1 MEIIRETLWNRLSR
15 REEIRRQREEKHR
28 QQHIIDVAGDLIKT
42 LEESKDLTTILRIHM
57 DIWGSGLRNKNI
69 GPNTYGMFR
78 TKDITQMKAEEVFLG
93 NIFGLFTYSI
103 AVWEKNDSA
112 KQPFGTNDYGIDP
125 ESTVY
130 DVIVWQ
136 YRNHLISNIKAIRD
150 EAERFIKEY
159 NEKC

>member
-1 MEIIRETLWNRLSR
+1 MEIIRETLWNKIFR
-15 REEIRRQREEKHR
+15 REEIRIQHEEKHR
-28 QQHIIDVAGDLIKT
+28 QQHIIDVAGDFIKT
-42 LEESKDLTTILRIHM
+42 LEESKDLTTILRIHK

-112 KQPFGTNDYGIDP
+112 KQPFGANDYGIDP

-150 EAERFIKEY
+150 EAERFIRDY

>member
-28 QQHIIDVAGDLIKT
+28 QQHIIDVAGDFIKT
-42 LEESKDLTTILRIHM
+42 LEESKDLTTILRIHK

-103 AVWEKNDSA
+103 AVWVKNDSA
-112 KQPFGTNDYGIDP
+112 TQPFGANDYGIDP

-136 YRNHLISNIKAIRD
+136 YRNHLISNIKAIRN
-150 EAERFIKEY
+150 EAERYIKEY

>member
-1 MEIIRETLWNRLSR
+1 MEIIRETLWNRIFH
-15 REEIRRQREEKHR
+15 REEIKRQREEKHR
-28 QQHIIDVAGDLIKT
+28 QQHIINVAGDFIKT
-42 LEESKDLTTILRIHM
+42 LEESKDLTTILRIHK

-69 GPNTYGMFR
+69 GPNAYGRFR

-112 KQPFGTNDYGIDP
+112 KQPFGANDYGIDP

-136 YRNHLISNIKAIRD
+136 YRNHLISNVKAIRD
-150 EAERFIKEY
+150 EAEEFIRDY

>member
-1 MEIIRETLWNRLSR
+1 MEIIRETLWNRLFR

-28 QQHIIDVAGDLIKT
+28 QQHIIDVAGDFIKT
-42 LEESKDLTTILRIHM
+42 LEESKDLTTILRIHK

-93 NIFGLFTYSI
+93 NIFGLFTYSV

-112 KQPFGTNDYGIDP
+112 KQPFGANDYGIDP

-150 EAERFIKEY
+150 EAEEFIREY